1 MGYGDFKLLAALG
14 AWMGWQMLPLIVLL
28 SSVVGAVVGL
38 LLMSTG
44 RLKRAHPMPFG
55 PFIAAAGWIAF
66 IWGEKSIQFYT
77 RSGGL
82 GCGNGDI
89 DRRQDIT
96 ERGPDIFTVVLTGGI
111 ASGKTAVS
119 DHFRRLG
126 VPVVDTDQIARMV
139 VEPGKPALKQIARSF
154 GHEFLGSDGRL
165 NRRKMRAAI
174 FSDPEMKSRLESI
187 LHPLIAEEVLSQI
200 SGLNAPYCVLVIPLY
215 AESSSYGWID
225 RVLLVD
231 VAQDVQIERVM
242 ARDQISREQAMVI
255 LRAQASR
262 DERLAI
268 ADDVLD
274 NSGSISELQQKVEML
289 HQEYLRMADQ
299 TKRC

>member
-1 MGYGDFKLLAALG
+1 
-14 AWMGWQMLPLIVLL
+14 
-28 SSVVGAVVGL
+28 
-38 LLMSTG
+38 
-44 RLKRAHPMPFG
+44 
-55 PFIAAAGWIAF
+55 
-66 IWGEKSIQFYT
+66 
-77 RSGGL
+77 
-82 GCGNGDI
+82 
-89 DRRQDIT
+89 
-96 ERGPDIFTVVLTGGI
+96 
-111 ASGKTAVS
+111 
-119 DHFRRLG
+119 
-126 VPVVDTDQIARMV
+126 MV

-274 NSGSISELQQKVEML
+274 NSGSISELQQKVEKL